1 MPVAV
6 ALVPKD
12 LSGAAVLQPGAAVLQ
27 PGAGVLHPKALHS
40 VVQACSYP

>member
-12 LSGAAVLQPGAAVLQ
+12 LSGAAVLQ